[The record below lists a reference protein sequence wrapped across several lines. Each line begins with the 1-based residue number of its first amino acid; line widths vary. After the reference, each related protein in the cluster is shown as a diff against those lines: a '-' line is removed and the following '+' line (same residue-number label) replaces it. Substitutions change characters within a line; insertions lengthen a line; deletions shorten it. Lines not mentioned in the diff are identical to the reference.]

1 MTMIQARPEPERLR
15 LTGGSL
21 ATALFEAIRLD
32 QIEVYYQPIVTTD
45 GGRVTGAEALLR
57 WHHPTAGLL
66 TAASFAHVAEQTGML
81 GLLGRRALTTA
92 CIAASTWTLPPAFR
106 MQVNANVQQLSSR
119 TFLGDV
125 RQALRTSGLE
135 PERLAIE
142 ITETVR
148 LPANGQVLQN
158 LNGLRAMGVAIEL
171 DDFGT
176 GYCSPLYLKQLPV
189 TGIKLDQQFVSGL
202 GLEASDDTIVA
213 HLASMA
219 TKLGLTVCGEGVEHA
234 QQQQCLI
241 DYGVT
246 SAQGWLFSPAV
257 CRDDFHLLLQNWHAD

>member
-1 MTMIQARPEPERLR
+1 MTMVQADVGANRQR
-15 LTGGSL
+15 LTGGHL

-32 QIEVYYQPIVTTD
+32 QIEVFYQPIVATD
-45 GGRVTGAEALLR
+45 SGRILGAEALLR
-57 WHHPTAGLL
+57 WQHPTAGILS
-66 TAASFAHVAEQTGML
+66 AGSFAHVAEQTGML
-81 GLLGRRALTTA
+81 GLLGRRALNAACLATA
-92 CIAASTWTLPPAFR
+92 SWPTPAGFR

-125 RQALRTSGLE
+125 RQALRSASLD
-135 PERLAIE
+135 PHMLAVE

-148 LPANGQVLQN
+148 LPASGQVLQN

-176 GYCSPLYLKQLPV
+176 GFCSPLYLKQLPV

-202 GLEASDDTIVA
+202 GLEATDDIIVA

-219 TKLGLTVCGEGVEHA
+219 LKLGLTVCGEGVEHE
-234 QQQQCLI
+234 QQRSRLV
-241 DYGVT
+241 DYGVAA
-246 SAQGWLFSPAV
+246 AQGWLFSAAV
-257 CRDDFHLLLQNWHAD
+257 SGDDFARLLE